1 MRNSKFFVSG
11 VIAIGTIFG
20 IGVASAAD
28 LAARPYTK
36 APPMV
41 VDPVFNW
48 TGFYIGA
55 QVGGAWS
62 EHRYDNIDLT
72 GEPIGHNASSI
83 TGGGHLGYNW
93 QFNSLVLGVEAEFN
107 GTDLKGTS
115 TSIFTPLVTYS
126 TKVDWYGTVVG
137 RLGYAFNRTML
148 YATGGVAFADI
159 RSVGLNGPNG
169 ATDSFSN
176 TTNRTGWTA
185 GVGAAY
191 QITANWIAGID
202 YKHIEFEKYN
212 STGITSTLLLPYTLT
227 GIDTK
232 IDQVTARISYKFGGP
247 VVAKY

>member
-1 MRNSKFFVSG
+1 MRNSKLIVPAA
-11 VIAIGTIFG
+11 VAIGAIV
-20 IGVASAAD
+20 GVGAASAAD
-28 LAARPYTK
+28 MKAPMYAK
-36 APPMV
+36 APPV
-41 VDPVFNW
+41 VQEVYNW
-48 TGFYIGA
+48 TGFYLGA

-62 EHRYDNIDLT
+62 EYRYDNIDLT
-72 GEPIGHNASSI
+72 GEPVSHNASSI

-93 QFNSLVLGVEAEFN
+93 QYKSLVLGVEAEFN
-107 GTDLKGTS
+107 GTDLKGSS

-137 RLGYAFNRTML
+137 RLGVAFNRTML

-159 RSVGLNGPNG
+159 RSAGLNGPNG
-169 ATDSFSN
+169 TIDSFSN

-191 QITANWIAGID
+191 QITPNWIAGID

-212 STGITSTLLLPYTLT
+212 STGITNTLLLPYTLT

-247 VVAKY
+247 VVARY